1 MQSTTVP
8 AYAYW
13 AGHSYYP
20 TLLDPQG
27 TASLAMVVLVA
38 LLVVLPTLSYR
49 FWIHR
54 KRRTLL
60 QNNLD
65 YMVRTWDAYRLAR
78 REGREQQQQVE
89 PPNFQPGDIEQ
100 TEWKLK
106 DCRRHG
112 YFFIAGF
119 AVLGLFATVLLA
131 TMAMSWGHWWIEGGY
146 QCSALGPGA
155 VVYDQLD
162 PQGIQ
167 TDQVGHRMNLCAPG
181 IFTQG
186 AQFFAHP
193 KQAIHEALY

>member
-20 TLLDPQG
+20 SLLDPQG
-27 TASLAMVVLVA
+27 TASLVMLVLMG

-49 FWIHR
+49 FWNHR
-54 KRRTLL
+54 NVRARR

-65 YMVRTWDAYRLAR
+65 YMNKTWDAYTKAR
-78 REGREQQQQVE
+78 KAGPEQQVQA
-89 PPNFQPGDIEQ
+89 PDFQPGDIQ
-100 TEWKLK
+100 KTEWSLK
-106 DCRRHG
+106 ESRRNG
-112 YFFIAGF
+112 YIYIALF
-119 AVLGLFATVLLA
+119 SVLGLFAALLLA
-131 TMAMSWGHWWIEGGY
+131 TMAMCWGHWWIEGGY

-155 VVYDQLD
+155 VVYNQLD
-162 PQGIQ
+162 PEGLQ
-167 TDQVGHRMNLCAPG
+167 TTVLNGHVNLCAPG

-186 AQFFAHP
+186 AQFVAHP